1 MEQNKGDFWDVLL
14 RILKEDALRVVI
26 AAIILP
32 IVLYFF
38 GSAGVSIF
46 GVTVDTSGMQIPSI
60 DLNFQLPSFRILD
73 IYALNFRHVIAI
85 LVWCLL
91 VSSFGFIVDNDFDGG
106 AFLFLFF
113 LTLALIFMTY
123 SIGFSLILSLII
135 SSSLVIIFSLSRTI
149 ESCSQLAV
157 VSVPTMLLIF
167 VYWLYKLV
175 SYSWQGI
182 YFF

>member
-1 MEQNKGDFWDVLL
+1 MEQNKSGLWDDLL

-26 AAIILP
+26 AIIILP
-32 IVLYFF
+32 IVLYFL
-38 GSAGVSIF
+38 GSADISIF
-46 GVTVDTSGMQIPSI
+46 GITVHTSGIQIPSI
-60 DLNFQLPSFRILD
+60 DLNFQFPSFRILD
-73 IYALNFRHVIAI
+73 IYALNFRHVIAV

-106 AFLFLFF
+106 GFLFLFF
-113 LTLALIFMTY
+113 LILALIFMTY

-135 SSSLVIIFSLSRTI
+135 SSSLVIIFSLSITI
-149 ESCSQLAV
+149 ESCSPLAV

-167 VYWLYKLV
+167 LYWFYEMV

-182 YFF
+182 FF